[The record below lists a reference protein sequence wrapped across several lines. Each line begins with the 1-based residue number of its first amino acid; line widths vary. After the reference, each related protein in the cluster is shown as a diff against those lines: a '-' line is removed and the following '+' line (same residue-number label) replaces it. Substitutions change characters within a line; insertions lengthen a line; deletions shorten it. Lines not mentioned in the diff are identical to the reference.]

1 MTPIE
6 KEWFLSLP
14 KETKLDIL
22 EDSLK
27 ENKFGIFM
35 AMTKVSL
42 DAPIQGGGISTEEI
56 EEVRKKYF

>member
-1 MTPIE
+1 MTPVE
-6 KEWFLSLP
+6 KEWFFSLP

-27 ENKFGIFM
+27 ENKFGIFL
-35 AMTKVSL
+35 AMTKVLL

>member
-1 MTPIE
+1 MTPME

-14 KETKLDIL
+14 EETKLDVL

-27 ENKFGIFM
+27 KSEFGIFM
-35 AMTKVSL
+35 AMTKILL
-42 DAPIQGGGISTEEI
+42 DAPIQNGGISTEKI

>member
-1 MTPIE
+1 MTPME

-14 KETKLDIL
+14 EETKLDVL

-27 ENKFGIFM
+27 KNEFGIFM
-35 AMTKVSL
+35 AMTKILL
-42 DAPIQGGGISTEEI
+42 DAPIQNGGISTEKI

>member
-1 MTPIE
+1 MTPVE

-14 KETKLDIL
+14 EETKLGIL

-27 ENKFGIFM
+27 EKEFGIFM
-35 AMTKVSL
+35 AMTKILL
-42 DAPIQGGGISTEEI
+42 DAPIQTGGISTEKI

>member
-1 MTPIE
+1 ME

-14 KETKLDIL
+14 KETKLNLL

-27 ENKFGIFM
+27 ESEFGIFM
-35 AMTKVSL
+35 GMSKVLL
-42 DAPIQGGGISTEEI
+42 DAPIQEGGILTEDI